1 MAAIRVNLSLDQ
13 DIYKRFLEI
22 AEDNGIK
29 TSTWVTLQMR
39 KFIEKMDE
47 PKKK

>member
-1 MAAIRVNLSLDQ
+1 MATVKINITVDE
-13 DIYKRFLEI
+13 DVYKRFLEI

-29 TSTWVTLQMR
+29 TSTWVSLQMR
-39 KFIEKMDE
+39 KFVEKMDE